1 MADTF
6 TFAGRESSA
15 FFTYL
20 VDSDGW
26 NSTTRRLDAITVP
39 GRNGTLTP
47 LNSRSFENKSITYQ
61 CYLKREMKSKLAELI
76 GYLNSFQGYQR
87 LEDTHHPEYFRLAR
101 YNGPFEV
108 SAKDKV
114 SAVFNVIFD
123 CMPQKF
129 LKSGEMMT
137 SLSTSGTITNPT
149 NYEAKPIIKIY
160 GVGTIK
166 VGQSVIKILKA
177 GNKYIE
183 VDCDLLNA
191 YEGADNRN
199 SFVEIIGEPVL
210 TSNSVNSII
219 FGAGITKVEII
230 PRWYTI

>member
-1 MADTF
+1 MADIF
-6 TFAGRESSA
+6 TFAEKKSSD
-15 FFTYL
+15 FLTY
-20 VDSDGW
+20 VADSDGW
-26 NSTTRRLDAITVP
+26 SSATRCLDAITVP

-61 CYLKREMKSKLAELI
+61 CYLKREMKSKLDELI

-87 LEDTHHPEYFRLAR
+87 LEDTHHPKYFRLAR
-101 YNGPFEV
+101 YNGSFEV
-108 SAKDKV
+108 STKDKLG
-114 SAVFNVIFD
+114 AVFNVIFD

-129 LKSGEMMT
+129 LKSGETVMT
-137 SLSTSGTITNPT
+137 LTTSGTITNPT
-149 NYEAKPIIKIY
+149 NYEAKPILKIY

-166 VGQSVIKILKA
+166 ISQSVIKILKS

-199 SFVEIIGEPVL
+199 GFIEIIGEPAL
-210 TSNSVNSII
+210 SSSGVNSIT
-219 FGAGITKVEII
+219 FGAGITKVEIK